1 MYLDFKT
8 VVKLLYLK
16 DSQFREFTYAGRH
29 RKGTVRPEKICLR
42 VVSLDW
48 PRFGHKALYVFSFL
62 LLIHTSRNL
71 KNEV

>member
-29 RKGTVRPEKICLR
+29 RKGTVQPEKICLR
-42 VVSLDW
+42 VVSLD
-48 PRFGHKALYVFSFL
+48 
-62 LLIHTSRNL
+62 
-71 KNEV
+71 